1 MKTPQIAT
9 HFFSLNGN
17 VKGAITLLFAAF
29 FFSMMVLLIKLGGS
43 SMHVTQILFIR
54 QAIMTLIVAPTILRN
69 LPGSLKTENLGLHG
83 LRVGLALGA
92 MLLGFEAVIH
102 MPLADATAIAFA
114 KSFFVTI
121 FAVIIL
127 KEVVGIRRWA
137 AVALGFCGV
146 FLMLQ
151 PGSSSFS
158 IYGIYT
164 LISAACAGMVMV
176 IIRLLSRTDSPTT
189 ILTFQ
194 AIGVGLIMAFPAFY
208 FWKWPT
214 AQEWMLLVGIGIVS
228 YLGQMGNIYAYKWG
242 EASVLASIDYARLL
256 YATLFGYLFFADLP
270 GVYTLLGAAI
280 IIAASI
286 YTIRREARHRQT
298 LTRSAE
304 GRGYHT

>member
-1 MKTPQIAT
+1 
-9 HFFSLNGN
+9 
-17 VKGAITLLFAAF
+17 
-29 FFSMMVLLIKLGGS
+29 
-43 SMHVTQILFIR
+43 MHVTQILFVR
-54 QAIMTLIVAPTILRN
+54 QVIMTIIVAPTILKN
-69 LPGSLKTENLGLHG
+69 LPHSLKSSNMGLHA
-83 LRVGLALGA
+83 LRIILALSA
-92 MLLGFEAVIH
+92 MLLGFEAVIN

-127 KEVVGIRRWA
+127 KEVVGIRRWS

-176 IIRLLSRTDSPTT
+176 IIRIMSRTDSPTS
-189 ILTFQ
+189 ILTYQ
-194 AIGVGLIMAFPAFY
+194 AIGVGLIMAIPAFY

-214 AQEWMLLVGIGIVS
+214 PEEWLLLLGIGVVS

-256 YATLFGYLFFADLP
+256 YATFFGYIFFTELP
-270 GVYTLLGAAI
+270 GTYTLIGAAI

-286 YTIRREARHRQT
+286 YTIRREAQRKQK
-298 LTRSAE
+298 LTRSPD
-304 GRGYHT
+304 GRGYNT